1 MNSEAEWLSPE
12 EPGEIVGTCPVC
24 GGEIYK
30 GELVYRI
37 NGERIHEDCI
47 FEWVHQT
54 YDKDK
59 EEAE

>member
-1 MNSEAEWLSPE
+1 MNEEMWLTPE
-12 EPGEIVGTCPVC
+12 DPVIVGTCPVC

-30 GELVYRI
+30 GETVYRI
-37 NGERIHEDCI
+37 DGERIHEDCI
-47 FEWVHQT
+47 WEWVHLT